1 MDEQTTEEVVHHL
14 PHTMLRIHPRNMRR
28 FYPQHEVER
37 MAASIE
43 ARGVIEPLI
52 GVRVNGHVQIVVGN
66 LRLTS
71 ARYLGDEA
79 PLMPVIIRQ
88 QEEAEQLLDM
98 VAENLVR
105 AAPDPVSEA
114 LHYWRLLQE
123 PGMSRA
129 RLARETGVASAT
141 INDRLR
147 LMELEPEIQDLIAA
161 GRFPRG
167 REPVEALL
175 SIPDSRARVETA
187 RALAKRRADVRL
199 IKATCTRVRGRLE
212 RRLKV
217 QQAAREGREYV
228 PALEGALE
236 AGLPPEDRQPIPWG
250 LLRQAAAASCGA
262 CSAWEGGYPGLAKGD
277 CSELAVPSVTEPG
290 WGIFRKREGLA
301 VDNPSRAGIPMPA
314 WGEMAQA
321 VESTCAVCAVRDM
334 ESVCGSCALIE
345 FLRRV
350 VRQINGRSR

>member
-1 MDEQTTEEVVHHL
+1 MDEQIMAKAKEEVVYL
-14 PHTMLRIHPRNMRR
+14 PHTMLRLHPRNMRR
-28 FYPQHEVER
+28 IYPQHEVER
-37 MAASIE
+37 MAASIK

-71 ARYLGDEA
+71 ARHLGDEA

-88 QEEAEQLLDM
+88 KGEAEQFLDM

-105 AAPDPVSEA
+105 AAPDPISEA
-114 LHYWRLLQE
+114 LHYQRLLQE
-123 PGMSRA
+123 PGMSCA
-129 RLARETGVASAT
+129 RLARETGVATNT

-147 LMELEPEIQDLIAA
+147 LLDLEPEVQDLIAA

-175 SIPDSRARVETA
+175 SIPDARARVETA
-187 RALAKRRADVRL
+187 KALAKRRADVRL

-217 QQAAREGREYV
+217 QQAARQGKEYV

-236 AGLPPEDRQPIPWG
+236 AGLPPPDHQPLPWG
-250 LLRQAAAASCGA
+250 LVKQAATVTCEGCEAAQEQRIAKSEP
-262 CSAWEGGYPGLAKGD
+262 AWSL
-277 CSELAVPSVTEPG
+277 
-290 WGIFRKREGLA
+290 FRQREALA
-301 VDNPSRAGIPMPA
+301 VDNPSRAGVPMPR
-314 WGEMAQA
+314 WDEMAQA
-321 VESTCAVCAVRDM
+321 VEGTCAACAVRDM
-334 ESVCGSCALIE
+334 ETVCASCALIE

-350 VRQINGRSR
+350 VRQVGKRGSR

>member
-1 MDEQTTEEVVHHL
+1 
-14 PHTMLRIHPRNMRR
+14 MLRIHPRNMRR

-37 MAASIE
+37 MAASIK

-52 GVRVNGHVQIVVGN
+52 GVRVDGHVQIVVGN

-114 LHYWRLLQE
+114 LHYRRLLQE

-129 RLARETGVASAT
+129 RLARETGVAPQT

-187 RALAKRRADVRL
+187 QALAKRRADVRL

-236 AGLPPEDRQPIPWG
+236 AGLPPTDRQLIPWG
-250 LLRQAAAASCGA
+250 LLQQAAAASCGA
-262 CSAWEGGYPGLAKGD
+262 CSALEEACPELVKGACPEPLAPGA
-277 CSELAVPSVTEPG
+277 TEPG
-290 WGIFRKREGLA
+290 WRIFCKREKWT
-301 VDNPSRAGIPMPA
+301 VDNPSRTGVPMPT

-350 VRQINGRSR
+350 VRQVNGRPG

>member
-1 MDEQTTEEVVHHL
+1 MDEQIIAKTKEEVLYL
-14 PHTMLRIHPRNMRR
+14 PHTMLRLHPRNMRR
-28 FYPQHEVER
+28 IYPQHKVEQ
-37 MAASIE
+37 MAASIK

-71 ARYLGDEA
+71 ARHLGDEA

-88 QEEAEQLLDM
+88 RGEAEQLLDM

-105 AAPDPVSEA
+105 SAPDPVSEA
-114 LHYWRLLQE
+114 LHYQRLLQE
-123 PGMSRA
+123 PGMSCA
-129 RLARETGVASAT
+129 RLARETGVATNT

-147 LMELEPEIQDLIAA
+147 LLDLEPEIQDLIAA
-161 GRFPRG
+161 GQFPRG

-175 SIPDSRARVETA
+175 SIPDAGTQVETA
-187 RALAKRRADVRL
+187 RALATRRADVRL

-217 QQAAREGREYV
+217 QQVAREGKEYV
-228 PALEGALE
+228 PALEGVLE
-236 AGLPPEDRQPIPWG
+236 AGLPPPDHQPIPWG
-250 LLRQAAAASCGA
+250 LLRQTAAAACEGCEAAQEQRIAMSEP
-262 CSAWEGGYPGLAKGD
+262 AWSL
-277 CSELAVPSVTEPG
+277 
-290 WGIFRKREGLA
+290 FRRREAMA
-301 VDNPSRAGIPMPA
+301 VDNPSRAGAPMPR

-321 VESTCAVCAVRDM
+321 VEGTCAACAIRDM
-334 ESVCGSCALIE
+334 ETVCGSCALIE

-350 VRQINGRSR
+350 VRQVGKRKSR